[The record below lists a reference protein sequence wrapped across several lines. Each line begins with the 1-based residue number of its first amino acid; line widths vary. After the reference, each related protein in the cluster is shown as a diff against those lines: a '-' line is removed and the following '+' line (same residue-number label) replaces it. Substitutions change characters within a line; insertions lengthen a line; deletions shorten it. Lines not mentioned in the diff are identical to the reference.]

1 MRICTLNVQL
11 SRTEYVCLIFGMISL
26 IYFLI
31 PKGEGY
37 FGSDVAK
44 LCTAGRTF
52 DCFYRNSKGLFASI
66 STMNLM
72 FDGSLGIADDDD
84 EEMYRKS
91 NLLSVVC
98 KELACIGFITIFL
111 GWFIVRQIS
120 ESRIREPHEFGYIAG
135 NHHKAYFWYTVL
147 HTFSKRSETISAKF
161 QVGSVRG
168 GQEKMGAGSCREAR
182 WRRQH
187 QSRQQTR
194 GKSETYSALKAEIL
208 RLVDRSV

>member
-44 LCTAGRTF
+44 LCTAGVTF
-52 DCFYRNSKGLFASI
+52 DCFSRNSKGLFASI

-72 FDGSLGIADDDD
+72 FGGALEIADDDD

-98 KELACIGFITIFL
+98 KELACIGFITIFS

-120 ESRIREPHEFGYIAG
+120 ESRIREPHEFGANILRG
-135 NHHKAYFWYTVL
+135 NHHKAYFWYTP
-147 HTFSKRSETISAKF
+147 
-161 QVGSVRG
+161 SVN
-168 GQEKMGAGSCREAR
+168 EAR
-182 WRRQH
+182 PSQRNFRWDPFGVAKKKWKPVPVEKPDGDVSIRAASKPAVNRR
-187 QSRQQTR
+187 R
-194 GKSETYSALKAEIL
+194 I
-208 RLVDRSV
+208 RL

>member
-44 LCTAGRTF
+44 LCTAGRTC

-72 FDGSLGIADDDD
+72 FGVSLEIADDDD
-84 EEMYRKS
+84 
-91 NLLSVVC
+91 
-98 KELACIGFITIFL
+98 
-111 GWFIVRQIS
+111 
-120 ESRIREPHEFGYIAG
+120 
-135 NHHKAYFWYTVL
+135 
-147 HTFSKRSETISAKF
+147 
-161 QVGSVRG
+161 
-168 GQEKMGAGSCREAR
+168 
-182 WRRQH
+182 
-187 QSRQQTR
+187 
-194 GKSETYSALKAEIL
+194 
-208 RLVDRSV
+208 